1 MTVPAPIS
9 YDESARK
16 VSIAKDASLT
26 PEYKKELQIEL
37 DKLNSFAKEMVA
49 CPGSIPP
56 PPNEANRNL
65 AIQVAKLRDSGA
77 MQFKAGKP
85 QEALTQINMALD
97 MALKRPLYEATG
109 AAIADVSEVLA
120 YRCDINMVLGNWAAA
135 YADAELLC
143 LIKPQ
148 IPRTTSERVSVC
160 RQPQSTWRP
169 NRHTKAVSCTPP
181 RTKFCWVPSLRSRQ
195 CWPKPAHG
203 KMVVI

>member
-148 IPRTTSERVSVC
+148 IPQNYLRKGKCLQTATKYLEAKQAYQSGLMYAAEDKILLGALSEVE
-160 RQPQSTWRP
+160 
-169 NRHTKAVSCTPP
+169 AM
-181 RTKFCWVPSLRSRQ
+181 L
-195 CWPKPAHG
+195 A
-203 KMVVI
+203 